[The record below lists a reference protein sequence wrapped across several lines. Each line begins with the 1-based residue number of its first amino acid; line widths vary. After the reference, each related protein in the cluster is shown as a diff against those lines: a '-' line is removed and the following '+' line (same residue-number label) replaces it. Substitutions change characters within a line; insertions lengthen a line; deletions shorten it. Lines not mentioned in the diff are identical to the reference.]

1 MVRSPILSKRRTHT
15 MDEQAEEQQQ
25 QQQQQAAEVAAVVP
39 PNQTLYIRNLNEKV
53 KKEGTLLLFVKALF
67 F

>member
-1 MVRSPILSKRRTHT
+1 
-15 MDEQAEEQQQ
+15 MDEQAEQQQ

>member
-1 MVRSPILSKRRTHT
+1 MVVRSPILSKRRTHT
-15 MDEQAEEQQQ
+15 MDEQAEQQQ